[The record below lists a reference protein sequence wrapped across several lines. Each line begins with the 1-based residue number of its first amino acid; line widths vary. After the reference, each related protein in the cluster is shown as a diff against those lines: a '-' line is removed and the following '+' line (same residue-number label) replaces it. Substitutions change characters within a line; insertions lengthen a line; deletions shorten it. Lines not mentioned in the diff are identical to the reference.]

1 MAQIDEPTPAVVPN
15 EPKTEPV
22 EEKIGPVRKIGRAV
36 GSAAKVGMK
45 GLSYVGPA
53 AAKFAIKT
61 TLAGAGAMT
70 GIAAG
75 LVSDDYGNV
84 AKWGVAGAGSGVV
97 AGGAI
102 NNNIPVL
109 NGQGEALYSQYYT
122 QMHGEDAEE
131 ARQVDIADDKARK
144 DRARRR
150 VFKEKFSIKTDKELD
165 EIMDQAQEYRR
176 AGVLD
181 DKIIIQSMQADEKQ
195 FGKERD
201 SEQKILL
208 AQLATQVGKDK
219 KELEYLEKSLKKR
232 KLPEKDI
239 NQYVN
244 TIRLWNNWS

>member
-1 MAQIDEPTPAVVPN
+1 
-15 EPKTEPV
+15 
-22 EEKIGPVRKIGRAV
+22 
-36 GSAAKVGMK
+36 
-45 GLSYVGPA
+45 
-53 AAKFAIKT
+53 
-61 TLAGAGAMT
+61 
-70 GIAAG
+70 
-75 LVSDDYGNV
+75 
-84 AKWGVAGAGSGVV
+84 
-97 AGGAI
+97 
-102 NNNIPVL
+102 
-109 NGQGEALYSQYYT
+109 
-122 QMHGEDAEE
+122 
-131 ARQVDIADDKARK
+131 
-144 DRARRR
+144 